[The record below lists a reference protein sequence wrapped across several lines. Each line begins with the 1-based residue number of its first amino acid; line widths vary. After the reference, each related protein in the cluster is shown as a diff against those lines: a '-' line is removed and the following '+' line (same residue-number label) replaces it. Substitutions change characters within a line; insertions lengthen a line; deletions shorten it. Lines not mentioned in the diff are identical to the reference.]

1 MFKSV
6 DSIGPSATSSPFTK
20 EYVMSG
26 VSMMDLPHFPKKSP
40 KDVVDSLRTDLLS
53 GDIERARIAAAF
65 VRSSYDVRE
74 QYRRSGLALVIG
86 INGEMREVDPDS
98 PLLPDLSSLVP
109 IVKKLF
115 PLPAEEESPGM

>member
-1 MFKSV
+1 
-6 DSIGPSATSSPFTK
+6 
-20 EYVMSG
+20 
-26 VSMMDLPHFPKKSP
+26 MDLPHFPKKSP
-40 KDVVDSLRTDLLS
+40 VDAVDSLRTDLLS

-65 VRSSYDVRE
+65 VRSSYDVRD
-74 QYRRSGLALVIG
+74 QYRRSGLTLVIG

>member
-1 MFKSV
+1 
-6 DSIGPSATSSPFTK
+6 
-20 EYVMSG
+20 MSG

-65 VRSSYDVRE
+65 VRSSYDVRD

-109 IVKKLF
+109 IIKKLF
-115 PLPAEEESPGM
+115 PVPAEDEPPGM